1 MKLYVFIIL
10 SFAISYSCKQ
20 KPTAD
25 SDNQISKN
33 STNSA
38 KIINEGLGMQIDSLL
53 HKEMDIGFSGTVVVS
68 VNDKLILQNGYGW
81 TDSLK
86 TVSIVPSTKFYL
98 ASTTKG
104 ITGTIA
110 LISQQKGLL
119 SVYDSL
125 SKFYPNCPKEFSNI
139 SIHNMLIHMSG
150 LSNEYETF
158 GLTELEENVALIF
171 NKLPKEDSSFIYTSA
186 GFWLTAAII
195 EKVANTSYE
204 EYAHQNLFDPA
215 SMSNSSFW
223 FEEDVNNQNLY
234 AQKLEKFPPN
244 DIAPNWGFRASS
256 GITTNIID
264 LENYLNA
271 LTTGKLLNEES
282 LNQLFGPHKMLG
294 SGIGVGYGWFTTR
307 TSRGTTEIWSRGGEG
322 FGHNS
327 AIRWF
332 KDENVSIII
341 LTNCGQIEGED
352 YEANKTVSDKI
363 ENLIFKKAHN
373 NVYKK

>member
-1 MKLYVFIIL
+1 MRLSAFTIL
-10 SFAISYSCKQ
+10 SFIIFCSCKQ

-25 SDNQISKN
+25 SYDHIPKN
-33 STNSA
+33 SIDSA
-38 KIINEGLGMQIDSLL
+38 KIINESLGMQIDSLL
-53 HKEMDIGFSGTVVVS
+53 HKEMGIGFSGAVAVS
-68 VNDKLILQNGYGW
+68 VNNKLILQNGYGW

-86 TVSIVPSTKFYL
+86 TVPIVPSTKFYL

-104 ITGTIA
+104 VTGAIT

-125 SKFYPNCPKEFSNI
+125 SKFYPNCSKEFSNI

-158 GLTELEENVALIF
+158 GSTGLDENVALIF
-171 NKLPKEDSSFIYTSA
+171 NKQPKKDAGFIYTSA

-195 EKVANTSYE
+195 EKVVNTTYE
-204 EYAHQNLFDPA
+204 EYIQQNLFESA
-215 SMSNSSFW
+215 SMNNSSFW
-223 FEEDVNNQNLY
+223 FEENVNNQNLY

-264 LENYLNA
+264 LQNYLNA
-271 LTTGKLLNEES
+271 LTTGKLLNEKS
-282 LNQLFGPHKMLG
+282 LNQLFGPHKTLG
-294 SGIGVGYGWFTTR
+294 SGIGIGYGWFTTK
-307 TSRGTTEIWSRGGEG
+307 TLRGTTEIWSRGGEG

-352 YEANKTVSDKI
+352 NEANKTVSDKI
-363 ENLIFKKAHN
+363 EKLIFKK
-373 NVYKK
+373 